1 MANTQA
7 PSKSSNSRH
16 QAAAATMEENDP
28 IEVGRD
34 MVEYVREYVRE
45 NPETAALY
53 ALGIGFVL
61 GWKLKI
67 W

>member
-1 MANTQA
+1 MANTQT
-7 PSKSSNSRH
+7 PSKSSNSR
-16 QAAAATMEENDP
+16 QQSAATMEENDP
-28 IEVGRD
+28 IEIGRD

-53 ALGIGFVL
+53 CLGIGFIL

>member
-1 MANTQA
+1 MADTHA
-7 PSKSSNSRH
+7 PTKSSNSRH
-16 QAAAATMEENDP
+16 QAAAIMEENDP
-28 IEVGRD
+28 IEMGRD

-45 NPETAALY
+45 NPETAALWC
-53 ALGIGFVL
+53 LGIGFVL

>member
-1 MANTQA
+1 MANTQT
-7 PSKSSNSRH
+7 PSKSSNSR
-16 QAAAATMEENDP
+16 QQGAATMEENDP
-28 IEVGRD
+28 IEMGRD

-53 ALGIGFVL
+53 CLGIAFIL